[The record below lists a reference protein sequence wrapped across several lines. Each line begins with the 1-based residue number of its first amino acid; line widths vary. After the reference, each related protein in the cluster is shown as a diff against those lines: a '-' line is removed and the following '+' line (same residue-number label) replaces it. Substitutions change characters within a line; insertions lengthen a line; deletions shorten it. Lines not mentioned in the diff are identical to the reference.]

1 MVEDEGEARAPA
13 RVEER
18 LAPEQRLVLV
28 VGVGREKPQHRAGL
42 ERPASRRMGRRHDQ
56 SSPRRQ
62 ERRHPGE
69 DARRVRDVL
78 EDREEKN
85 SFKGRLRR
93 ERGRSRA
100 EGNIPFVEIPGRKTL
115 PLEPQN
121 LRIAVTTGV
130 RRETARKIRQ
140 AAADVEN
147 PRADGHVRQRGS
159 ETGRPDTLREPAIE
173 G

>member
-1 MVEDEGEARAPA
+1 MVEDEGEARAPG
-13 RVEER
+13 RVRER
-18 LAPEQRLVLV
+18 LAPEQHLVLV
-28 VGVGREKPQHRAGL
+28 VGMGREEPQRRAGL
-42 ERPASRRMGRRHDQ
+42 ERPVSRRMRRGHDQ
-56 SSPRRQ
+56 TAPWSQ

-69 DARRVRDVL
+69 DTRRVRDVL
-78 EDREEKN
+78 EDREEKD
-85 SFKGRLRR
+85 SFERRLRR

-100 EGNIPFVEIPGRKTL
+100 EGNIPFVKFPGRKTL

-147 PRADGHVRQRGS
+147 PCADGHVGQRGS
-159 ETGRPDTLREPAIE
+159 ETGRPDTLCEPAIE